1 MPRIELIVGL
11 GNPGPEYA
19 HTRHNAGFWFVDAV
33 AQAHG
38 AQFRTEHRF
47 HAEIAKFTP
56 TSPPV
61 RECWLLKPRTFMNK
75 SGQAVA
81 DLAAF
86 YKIAA
91 ENILVAH
98 DDLDLAAGSV
108 RLKQG
113 GGHGGHN
120 GLRDLIAH
128 IGADFVRLR
137 IGIGHPGKGRDVEG
151 YVLQRAPA
159 AEQKLLDDALADALN
174 ALPLI
179 MSGELEKAMQ
189 QLHTSKAQ
197 PDLE

>member
-11 GNPGPEYA
+11 GNPGREYA

-38 AQFRTEHRF
+38 ASFRTEHRF
-47 HAEIAKFTP
+47 HAEIAKFTL

-61 RECWLLKPRTFMNK
+61 RECWLLKPHTFMNK

-81 DLAAF
+81 GLAAF
-86 YKIAA
+86 HKMAA
-91 ENILVAH
+91 ENILVVH

-120 GLRDLIAH
+120 GLRDLIALV
-128 IGADFVRLR
+128 GADFIRLR

-159 AEQKLLDDALADALN
+159 VEQKLLDDALADALA

-179 MSGELEKAMQ
+179 MNGELEKAMQ
-189 QLHTSKAQ
+189 QLHTSKLQ